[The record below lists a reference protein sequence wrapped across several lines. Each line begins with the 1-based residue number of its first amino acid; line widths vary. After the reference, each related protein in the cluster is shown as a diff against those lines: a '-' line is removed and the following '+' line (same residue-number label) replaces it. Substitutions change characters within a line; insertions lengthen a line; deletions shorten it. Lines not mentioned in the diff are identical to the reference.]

1 MAKYFV
7 EREFQKCTPAC
18 HLSDMD
24 PAFMDMLDRVRELA
38 GIPLVLNSAY
48 RSKAWEKAHGRPGTS
63 THCKGQAVDIRCSS
77 DASRYRVFYGLF
89 NGKSVLD
96 SAGVRTVDS
105 IVFIDM
111 DVEGLAD
118 GFAVSVLS

>member
-7 EREFQKCTPAC
+7 EREFLKCTPAC

-48 RSKAWEKAHGRPGTS
+48 RSKAWEKTHGRPGTS

-77 DASRYRVFYGLF
+77 DASRYRIVSAAVRLGLCRIGI
-89 NGKSVLD
+89 GKTYVHLD
-96 SAGVRTVDS
+96 
-105 IVFIDM
+105 
-111 DVEGLAD
+111 AD
-118 GFAVSVLS
+118 RDKTQNVIWHYYD